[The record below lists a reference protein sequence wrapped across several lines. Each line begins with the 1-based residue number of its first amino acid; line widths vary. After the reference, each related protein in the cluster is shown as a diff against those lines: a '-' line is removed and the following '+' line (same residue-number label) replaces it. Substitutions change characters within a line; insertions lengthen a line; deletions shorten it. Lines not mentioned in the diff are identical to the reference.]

1 MKKALKIIVDVLA
14 WILLIAAMFITL
26 LVFVGSKNNG
36 IPNLFGTMFMSV
48 QSPSMEPTFK
58 QGDMILVKKVDDLYT
73 LQKDDVIT
81 FYTLVDGARIINTH
95 RIVEVKDENNVRSFI
110 TRGDNNPIDDTLPVY
125 SADIIGKWTGTR
137 LPGLGKAMDFLQTK
151 TGFFVCVLIPIA
163 LFFIFELYKFIV
175 ALIETRNEAKQL
187 SEEDEEE
194 IKRKA
199 VEEYLAAEAAK
210 KAAAEAEAAAAK
222 GASDATEDAAEEVAD
237 AAEAAAETVEDVAED
252 TAEAAEKVADAS
264 AKKGAG
270 AFAKMKAIKEHDA
283 SGDEPEED
291 IPDDDDSDNA

>member
-14 WILLIAAMFITL
+14 WILLIVAMFITL

-36 IPNLFGTMFMSV
+36 VPNLFGTMFMSV

-81 FYTLVDGARIINTH
+81 FYTLVEGARIINTH
-95 RIVEVKDENNVRSFI
+95 RIVEVKDENNVRSFV
-110 TRGDNNPIDDTLPVY
+110 TRGDNNPVDDTLPVY

-137 LPGLGKAMDFLQTK
+137 LPGMGMAMDFLQTK

-175 ALIETRNEAKQL
+175 ALIEAKNESKQL

-210 KAAAEAEAAAAK
+210 KAAAEKE
-222 GASDATEDAAEEVAD
+222 
-237 AAEAAAETVEDVAED
+237 AAEAAGEAAGAAGA
-252 TAEAAEKVADAS
+252 TAEAAEAAVEKASEIAEKADEATETP
-264 AKKGAG
+264 ARKAEG
-270 AFAKMKAIKEHDA
+270 AFAQMKAIKENDA
-283 SGDEPEED
+283 SGDTQEEN
-291 IPDDDDSDNA
+291 IPDDDDTDNA

>member
-14 WILLIAAMFITL
+14 WILLIVAMFITL

-36 IPNLFGTMFMSV
+36 VPNLFGTMFMSV

-81 FYTLVDGARIINTH
+81 FYTLVEGARIINTH
-95 RIVEVKDENNVRSFI
+95 RIVEVKDENNVRSFV
-110 TRGDNNPIDDTLPVY
+110 TRGDNNPVDDTLPVY

-137 LPGLGKAMDFLQTK
+137 LPGMGKAMDFLQTK

-175 ALIETRNEAKQL
+175 ALIEAKNEAKQL

-210 KAAAEAEAAAAK
+210 KAAAEKE
-222 GASDATEDAAEEVAD
+222 
-237 AAEAAAETVEDVAED
+237 AAEAAGEAAGA
-252 TAEAAEKVADAS
+252 AEAVVEKASEASEKVSEAADAP
-264 AKKGAG
+264 ARKAEG
-270 AFAKMKAIKEHDA
+270 AFAQMKAIKENDA
-283 SGDEPEED
+283 SGETQEEN
-291 IPDDDDSDNA
+291 IPDDDDTDNA

>member
-14 WILLIAAMFITL
+14 WILLIVAMFITL

-36 IPNLFGTMFMSV
+36 VPNLFGTMFMSV
-48 QSPSMEPTFK
+48 QSPSMESTFK

-81 FYTLVDGARIINTH
+81 FYTLVEGARIINTH
-95 RIVEVKDENNVRSFI
+95 RIVEVKDENNVRSFV
-110 TRGDNNPIDDTLPVY
+110 TRGDNNPVDDTLPVY

-137 LPGLGKAMDFLQTK
+137 LPGMGKAMDFLQTK

-175 ALIETRNEAKQL
+175 ALIEAKNESKQL

-210 KAAAEAEAAAAK
+210 KAAAEKEAAGAA
-222 GASDATEDAAEEVAD
+222 GE
-237 AAEAAAETVEDVAED
+237 AAEAAGAAGEA
-252 TAEAAEKVADAS
+252 AEAAVEKASEIAEKADEATETP
-264 AKKGAG
+264 ARKAEG
-270 AFAKMKAIKEHDA
+270 AFAQMKAIKENDA
-283 SGDEPEED
+283 SGDTQEEN
-291 IPDDDDSDNA
+291 IPDDDDTDNA

>member
-14 WILLIAAMFITL
+14 WILLIVAMFITL

-36 IPNLFGTMFMSV
+36 VPNLFGTMFMSV

-81 FYTLVDGARIINTH
+81 FYTLVEGARIINTH
-95 RIVEVKDENNVRSFI
+95 RIVEVKDENNVRSFV
-110 TRGDNNPIDDTLPVY
+110 TRGDNNPVDDTLPVY

-137 LPGLGKAMDFLQTK
+137 LPGMGKAMDFLQTK

-175 ALIETRNEAKQL
+175 ALIEAKNESKQL

-210 KAAAEAEAAAAK
+210 KAAAEKE
-222 GASDATEDAAEEVAD
+222 
-237 AAEAAAETVEDVAED
+237 AAEAAGEAAGAAGA
-252 TAEAAEKVADAS
+252 TAEAAEAAVEKASEIAEKADEATETP
-264 AKKGAG
+264 ARKAEG
-270 AFAKMKAIKEHDA
+270 AFAQMKAIKENDA
-283 SGDEPEED
+283 SGDTQEEN
-291 IPDDDDSDNA
+291 IPDDDDTDNA

>member
-14 WILLIAAMFITL
+14 WILLIVAMFITL

-36 IPNLFGTMFMSV
+36 VPNLFGNMFMSV

-58 QGDMILVKKVDDLYT
+58 QGDMILVRKVDDLYS

-81 FYTLVDGARIINTH
+81 FYTLVEGARIINTH

-110 TRGDNNPIDDTLPVY
+110 TRGDNNPVDDTLPVY

-137 LPGLGKAMDFLQTK
+137 LPGMGKAMDFLQTK

-175 ALIETRNEAKQL
+175 ALIEAKNEAKQL

-210 KAAAEAEAAAAK
+210 KAAAEKE
-222 GASDATEDAAEEVAD
+222 
-237 AAEAAAETVEDVAED
+237 AAEAAGEAAGA
-252 TAEAAEKVADAS
+252 AEAVVEKASEASEKVSEAADAP
-264 AKKGAG
+264 ARKAEG
-270 AFAKMKAIKEHDA
+270 AFAQMKAIKENDA
-283 SGDEPEED
+283 SGDTKEEN
-291 IPDDDDSDNA
+291 IPDDDDTDNA

>member
-14 WILLIAAMFITL
+14 WILLIVAMFITL

-36 IPNLFGTMFMSV
+36 VPNLFGTMFMSV

-81 FYTLVDGARIINTH
+81 FYTLVEGARIINTH
-95 RIVEVKDENNVRSFI
+95 RIVEVKDENNVRSFV
-110 TRGDNNPIDDTLPVY
+110 TRGDNNPVDDTLPVY

-137 LPGLGKAMDFLQTK
+137 LPGMGKAMDFLQTK

-175 ALIETRNEAKQL
+175 ALIEAKNEAKQL

-210 KAAAEAEAAAAK
+210 KAAAEKE
-222 GASDATEDAAEEVAD
+222 
-237 AAEAAAETVEDVAED
+237 AAEAAGEAAGAAEAP
-252 TAEAAEKVADAS
+252 AEAAEAAVEKASEIAEKADEATETP
-264 AKKGAG
+264 ARKAEG
-270 AFAKMKAIKEHDA
+270 AFAQMKAIKENDA
-283 SGDEPEED
+283 SGDTQEEN
-291 IPDDDDSDNA
+291 IPDDDDTDNA

>member
-14 WILLIAAMFITL
+14 WILLIVAMFITL

-36 IPNLFGTMFMSV
+36 VPNLFGTMFMSV

-81 FYTLVDGARIINTH
+81 FYTLVEGARIINTH
-95 RIVEVKDENNVRSFI
+95 RIVEVKDENNVRSFV
-110 TRGDNNPIDDTLPVY
+110 TRGDNNPVDDTLPVY

-137 LPGLGKAMDFLQTK
+137 LPGMGKAMDFLQTK

-175 ALIETRNEAKQL
+175 ALIEAKNESKQL

-210 KAAAEAEAAAAK
+210 KAAAEKEAAGAA
-222 GASDATEDAAEEVAD
+222 GE
-237 AAEAAAETVEDVAED
+237 AAEAAGAAGEA
-252 TAEAAEKVADAS
+252 AEAAVEKASEIAEKADEATETP
-264 AKKGAG
+264 ARKAEG
-270 AFAKMKAIKEHDA
+270 AFAQMKAIKENDA
-283 SGDEPEED
+283 SGDTQEEN
-291 IPDDDDSDNA
+291 IPDDDDTDNA